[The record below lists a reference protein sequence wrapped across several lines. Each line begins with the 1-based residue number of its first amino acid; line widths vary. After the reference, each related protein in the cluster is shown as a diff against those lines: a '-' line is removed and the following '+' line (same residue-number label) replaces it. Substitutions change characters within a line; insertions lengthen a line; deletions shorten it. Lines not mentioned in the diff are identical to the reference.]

1 MPDLHGWITQQ
12 IDETQRVAE
21 AARGQGEGRWHHD
34 SSYENGYVYDGGV
47 QPVVYDESTPS
58 PEEAEHIA
66 LHDPASVLR
75 RCAADRKILEVHA
88 PQGGDW
94 EPYACL
100 GCGTDSE
107 YGVLVDHTNDCET
120 LQALAEG
127 YGLTEEQRTQ
137 LDRPEPEPRQRRM
150 GGFLGAG
157 IAEAMYGNLFA
168 AFIGTRPV
176 EPRPEVK
183 AMEILAPELKKIPG
197 YIPTTEEQT

>member
-12 IDETQRVAE
+12 IDRTEAVARAADGLIGDVLGEFYIRE
-21 AARGQGEGRWHHD
+21 AM
-34 SSYENGYVYDGGV
+34 
-47 QPVVYDESTPS
+47 
-58 PEEAEHIA
+58 EHLD
-66 LHDPASVLR
+66 LHSPASVLR
-75 RCAADRKILEVHA
+75 RCAADRKILQVHA

-94 EPYACL
+94 EPHACL
-100 GCGTDSE
+100 GCGSDSE

-127 YGLTEEQRTQ
+127 YGLTEEQRAQ

-168 AFIGTRPV
+168 TLINARPV

-183 AMEILAPELKKIPG
+183 ALEILEPHLKKIPG
-197 YIPTTEEQT
+197 YVPTTGPEA

>member
-1 MPDLHGWITQQ
+1 MPDLHEWITQQ
-12 IDETQRVAE
+12 IDRVE
-21 AARGQGEGRWHHD
+21 LVARRASAGLGTVLNQID
-34 SSYENGYVYDGGV
+34 YQDDAVTA
-47 QPVVYDESTPS
+47 DEQ
-58 PEEAEHIA
+58 HIA

-75 RCAADRKILEVHA
+75 RCASDRKILEVHA

-157 IAEAMYGNLFA
+157 IAEAMYGNLIA
-168 AFIGTRPV
+168 TFIGTRPA

-197 YIPTTEEQT
+197 YVPTTEEQP